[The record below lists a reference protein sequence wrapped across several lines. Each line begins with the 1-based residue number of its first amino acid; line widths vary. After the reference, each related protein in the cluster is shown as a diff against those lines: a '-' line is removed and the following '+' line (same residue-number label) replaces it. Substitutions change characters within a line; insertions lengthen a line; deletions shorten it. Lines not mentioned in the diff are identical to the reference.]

1 MDEKVKLSFGKQ
13 ETAPPLEKLGSL
25 PMSSLEMTCV
35 YDPPSLCELP
45 WQDQSIT
52 VTMLFDQDL
61 YNTYCCLRDRGDI
74 HNLCVSA
81 EDAPNQ
87 HVTIPCK
94 VSAVYKSKLN
104 ETDML
109 NVTFET

>member
-52 VTMLFDQDL
+52 VTMPFD
-61 YNTYCCLRDRGDI
+61 
-74 HNLCVSA
+74 
-81 EDAPNQ
+81 
-87 HVTIPCK
+87 
-94 VSAVYKSKLN
+94 
-104 ETDML
+104 
-109 NVTFET
+109 